1 MKTKLEL
8 AVLKYIE
15 SYDRMLEFKDLNFH
29 EMSERML
36 RFFAARKSL
45 NIPSKLYKFRE
56 CNNQN
61 FSALSQNC
69 IWMPKAK
76 DFIDISDCST
86 AVKFDFK
93 KLMVDKSTTQQ
104 GYLDSIKTIGKILD
118 IVSIRLEDLQSIEK
132 FIVESQSE
140 VTINN
145 HREMLSGII
154 DKERETSYFEW
165 AEFLYDK
172 QLDCISKLNP
182 TNLVSDETRNIM
194 HVYSMTSIMD
204 NNLLWEN
211 YAGKY
216 TGFCIEYTIPE
227 DSFFDDAKLLHLFP
241 VIYKSKIPF
250 IEATDFNVD
259 EINEETLEWFKK
271 SYGSSL
277 MIQMLYKRMDYKFE
291 HEWRMIGVGLETPLQ
306 TFPYISRIIAGKD
319 IKPGNLQRL
328 RKIAKSLGVPIS
340 RQFFDPT
347 SNRFKYDQYE

>member
-15 SYDRMLEFKDLNFH
+15 SYYRMLEFKDLNFY
-29 EMSERML
+29 EMSKRAL
-36 RFFAARKSL
+36 SFFDARKAL
-45 NIPSKLYKFRE
+45 NIPSKLYKFRA
-56 CNNQN
+56 CNSQN
-61 FSALSQNC
+61 FRTLNQNC

-76 DFIDISDCST
+76 DFVDISDCGT

-93 KLMVDKSTTQQ
+93 KMMVDKSATQE
-104 GYLDSIKTIGKILD
+104 GYLDCVRTLGKCLD
-118 IVSIRLEDLQSIEK
+118 IVDVSSDDLQNVVS
-132 FIVESQSE
+132 FIDEYQRE
-140 VTINN
+140 VTIEN

-154 DKERETSYFEW
+154 DKEREATYFEW
-165 AEFLYDK
+165 IEFFHDK
-172 QLDCISKLNP
+172 QLDCISKFKPKLF
-182 TNLVSDETRNIM
+182 VSDETREII

-227 DSFFDDAKLLHLFP
+227 DSFFDDAKLLQLFP

-259 EINEETLEWFKK
+259 EINEETLKWFRK

-277 MIQMLYKRMDYKFE
+277 MMQMLYKRMDYKFE

-306 TFPYISRIIAGKD
+306 PFPYISRIIAGKD

-328 RKIAKSLGVPIS
+328 HKIAKNLGVPIT
-340 RQFFDPT
+340 RQVFD
-347 SNRFKYDQYE
+347 SSGNRFKYEQE